1 MLGSFACGTA
11 VPMLEAAAAA
21 RDAAASAVASMVA
34 RGAALLRPAEHS
46 GAPRRQQAA
55 AHGIAPPLAPFF
67 PQLAPAVE

>member
-34 RGAALLRPAEHS
+34 RGAALLTRRQGGQRPAHT
-46 GAPRRQQAA
+46 ACILPR
-55 AHGIAPPLAPFF
+55 GIG
-67 PQLAPAVE
+67 